1 MKKILALVALL
12 VLAAACGGPST
23 NREAASNANTSPE
36 AKAPAPM
43 ADDEAAAREK
53 ASWDVIKRKD
63 LDALGNILP
72 TDYVEVE
79 NDAVYDKSTALA
91 FYKDFNLSDVT
102 FSDWKTLPVDKDA
115 VIVTYNATLKATS
128 KGEAVPPGPYRAS
141 SAWVNRGG
149 KWLNI
154 YYQMTMVNT
163 SPPPPPPAK
172 ANQPAKSGASPAAK
186 MAAATT
192 GADPAANEKM
202 VWDAL
207 KANDSDAFAA
217 FLTPDSVEVEQEAV
231 YDKAGS
237 VKTVSQIDL
246 SKASL
251 SEWKTVKFDDDA
263 KLVTYMVKLPGS
275 KPDQER
281 HTTIWVNR
289 GGKWL
294 ALFHQ
299 GTPVAQPAAPK
310 AAAPAASASPAKTK
324 MKM

>member
-1 MKKILALVALL
+1 MKKILALVSLL

-23 NREAASNANTSPE
+23 NREAASNANMTPE
-36 AKAPAPM
+36 TKAPTRM

-53 ASWDVIKRKD
+53 TSWDAIKRKD
-63 LDALGNILP
+63 YDALGNILP
-72 TDYVEVE
+72 TDYIEVE
-79 NDAVYDKSTALA
+79 SEAVYDKKSAMA

-115 VIVTYNATLKATS
+115 VIVMYNVTFKATS

-141 SAWVNRGG
+141 SAWVNRAG

-154 YYQMTMVNT
+154 YYQMTLVNT

-186 MAAATT
+186 MAAAST
-192 GADPAANEKM
+192 GPDPAANEKM

-207 KANDSDAFAA
+207 KANDTDAFAA
-217 FLTPDSVEVEQEAV
+217 FLTADTIEVEQEAV

-237 VKTVSQIDL
+237 VKGVSQMDL

-263 KLVTYMVKLPGS
+263 SLVTYMLKLPGA

-299 GTPVAQPAAPK
+299 GTPVAQPPATK
-310 AAAPAASASPAKTK
+310 AMAPAAAASRAKTK

>member
-1 MKKILALVALL
+1 MYRVS
-12 VLAAACGGPST
+12 V
-23 NREAASNANTSPE
+23 
-36 AKAPAPM
+36 
-43 ADDEAAAREK
+43 
-53 ASWDVIKRKD
+53 
-63 LDALGNILP
+63 
-72 TDYVEVE
+72 
-79 NDAVYDKSTALA
+79 
-91 FYKDFNLSDVT
+91 
-102 FSDWKTLPVDKDA
+102 
-115 VIVTYNATLKATS
+115 KATVR
-128 KGEAVPPGPYRAS
+128 GEATPPGPYRAS

-149 KWLNI
+149 KWQDI

-163 SPPPPPPAK
+163 APPPPPPAK
-172 ANQPAKSGASPAAK
+172 ANQRRKSGGSAAAK
-186 MAAATT
+186 TVAAST

-202 VWDAL
+202 VWEAL

-217 FLTPDSVEVEQEAV
+217 FLASDAIEVEQEAV

-263 KLVTYMVKLPGS
+263 SLVTYMVKLPGS

-289 GGKWL
+289 GRKWL

-299 GTPVAQPAAPK
+299 GTPAAQPAAK
-310 AAAPAASASPAKTK
+310 AATPAAAASPK
-324 MKM
+324 MKMKM